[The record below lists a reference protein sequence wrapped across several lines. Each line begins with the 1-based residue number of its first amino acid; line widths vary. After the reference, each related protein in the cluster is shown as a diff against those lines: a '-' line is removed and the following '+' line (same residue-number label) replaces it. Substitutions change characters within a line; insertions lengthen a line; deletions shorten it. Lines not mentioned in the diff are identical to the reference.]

1 MFGFRTALLLE
12 RNLKGAKKMNLET
25 HLSVYD
31 TKTKGELQRIY
42 DGFAPV
48 YRRETILVDYLLG
61 LRKLRSALMQNA
73 AGKILDV
80 ACGTGENFPFF
91 SPEDDVTAVDLSP
104 GMLSIARDR
113 ANRLGLRVNLQVMDA
128 EELKFPDGYFDVV
141 ISAMSTCTF
150 PDPIRALQEM
160 KRVVQD
166 DGRILLLE
174 HGRSSWDFIGRHQDK
189 SAKNHF
195 AMAGCRWNQ
204 EPIELIEDVGLKIIS
219 HEGKT
224 LGVFHAIV
232 ARPQ

>member
-1 MFGFRTALLLE
+1 
-12 RNLKGAKKMNLET
+12 MNIET
-25 HLSVYD
+25 HLPVFD

-61 LRKLRSALMQNA
+61 LRKLRRALMQNA
-73 AGKILDV
+73 SGKILDV

-91 SPEDDVTAVDLSP
+91 SPEDDIIAVDLSP
-104 GMLSIARDR
+104 GMLSIARER
-113 ANRLGLRVNLQVMDA
+113 ANRLGLKINYQVMDA

-160 KRVVQD
+160 KRVIKD

-174 HGRSSWDFIGRHQDK
+174 HGRSRWDIFARYQDR

-204 EPIELIEDVGLKIIS
+204 EPIELIEKAGLEIIS
-219 HEGKT
+219 QEDKT
-224 LGVFHAIV
+224 LGVFHAII
-232 ARPQ
+232 AKP

>member
-1 MFGFRTALLLE
+1 
-12 RNLKGAKKMNLET
+12 MNIET
-25 HLSVYD
+25 HLPVFD

-61 LRKLRSALMQNA
+61 LRKHRRALMQNA
-73 AGKILDV
+73 SGKILDV

-91 SPEDDVTAVDLSP
+91 SPEDDITAVDLSP
-104 GMLSIARDR
+104 GMLSIAQDR
-113 ANRLGLRVNLQVMDA
+113 ADRLGLKIDFQVMDA
-128 EELKFPDGYFDVV
+128 EALKFPDSYFDVV

-160 KRVVQD
+160 KRVVKD

-174 HGRSSWDFIGRHQDK
+174 HGRSRWDFIGRYQDK

-195 AMAGCRWNQ
+195 PMAGCRWNQ
-204 EPIELIEDVGLKIIS
+204 EPIELIEKVGLEIIS
-219 HEGKT
+219 QEDKT
-224 LGVFHAIV
+224 FGVFHAII
-232 ARPQ
+232 AKP

>member
-1 MFGFRTALLLE
+1 
-12 RNLKGAKKMNLET
+12 MNIET
-25 HLSVYD
+25 HLPVFD

-61 LRKLRSALMQNA
+61 LRKLRRALMQNA
-73 AGKILDV
+73 SGKILDV

-91 SPEDDVTAVDLSP
+91 SPEDDITAVDLSP
-104 GMLSIARDR
+104 GMLSIARER
-113 ANRLGLRVNLQVMDA
+113 ANRLGLKINYQVMDA
-128 EELKFPDGYFDVV
+128 EELKFPDDYFHAV

-160 KRVVQD
+160 KRVIKD

-174 HGRSSWDFIGRHQDK
+174 HGRSRLGFIGRYQDK
-189 SAKNHF
+189 SAENHF

-204 EPIELIEDVGLKIIS
+204 EPIELIEKAGLEIIS
-219 HEGKT
+219 QEDKT
-224 LGVFHAIV
+224 LGVFHAII
-232 ARPQ
+232 AKP